1 MFFYFLFLGTILVDT
16 VNTSP
21 EAGKTTPYDREMLG
35 RLMSLIQNLDTKKLY
50 DDIQQAK
57 NDVSGNYSQA
67 IEYVHIQAKL
77 AHVKFM

>member
-1 MFFYFLFLGTILVDT
+1 MYLFEKILKLCHDFIFLIFFLFLGTILVDT

-35 RLMSLIQNLDTKKLY
+35 RLMLLIPDLDTEKLY

-57 NDVSGNYSQA
+57 NDVSGN
-67 IEYVHIQAKL
+67 
-77 AHVKFM
+77 